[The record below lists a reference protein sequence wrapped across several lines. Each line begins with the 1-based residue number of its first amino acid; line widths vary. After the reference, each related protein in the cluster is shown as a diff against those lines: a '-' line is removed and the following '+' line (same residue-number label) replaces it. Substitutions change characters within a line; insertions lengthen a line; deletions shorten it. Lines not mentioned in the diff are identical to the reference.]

1 MARAQLLLLT
11 DEGRVR
17 EGGLHHARLMAHHH
31 QHAPVEHG
39 ADGFQHIA
47 QHGFT
52 QDGLQ
57 YFGFVGMHAGALA
70 RGQNEGGSLQHGGS
84 LRKRWGENSPSAR
97 KGQADGYGGEESPF
111 GQVPPFPSHSP
122 FPPRKRLLW
131 RMTGGMGARSGH
143 TAAGPRLGERI
154 GGIVRTCFGG
164 KALPRFG
171 HSDGAQRRA
180 GYEKGGPEGPPLLC
194 GSSRQAGRQTC
205 RNGFVQAQAFWKTNS
220 PSRTSIWTV

>member
-1 MARAQLLLLT
+1 M
-11 DEGRVR
+11 GS
-17 EGGLHHARLMAHHH
+17 
-31 QHAPVEHG
+31 
-39 ADGFQHIA
+39 
-47 QHGFT
+47 

-97 KGQADGYGGEESPF
+97 KGQADGYGGGGKALWPS
-111 GQVPPFPSHSP
+111 PPFPSHSP

-143 TAAGPRLGERI
+143 TAAGPPPGERI

-164 KALPRFG
+164 KTLPRFV

-180 GYEKGGPEGPPLLC
+180 GYEKAAPKGRLC
-194 GSSRQAGRQTC
+194 CADHPGRLAGRHAGTALF
-205 RNGFVQAQAFWKTNS
+205 RLRRSGRPVRRRARRS
-220 PSRTSIWTV
+220 GRSDHPGYGR